1 MSKVTSARLAGIIV
15 AIGLISGCKTIF
27 QQTPPSPPIITQEV
41 VVPVAAC
48 PKEID
53 QMDPLVRPQLP
64 IDQLTEAD
72 RENYDKVGK
81 AYIQTT
87 EDLKLYAEQL
97 ERQVKG
103 IKGMCRSVNTAHPG
117 TR

>member
-1 MSKVTSARLAGIIV
+1 MTNKLSFIGITAV
-15 AIGLISGCKTIF
+15 VGLFLTGCETTWR
-27 QQTPPSPPIITQEV
+27 QETPPTAPIITQEV

-48 PKEID
+48 PKEVEQLD
-53 QMDPLVRPQLP
+53 QQPRPALP

-87 EDLKLYAEQL
+87 EDLKMYAEQL
-97 ERQVKG
+97 EKQLKG
-103 IKGMCRSVNTAHPG
+103 IKGMCKSVNTAQPG
-117 TR
+117 TK